1 VIAGLL
7 VIGYLI
13 VQVGPVAVWSA
24 FRVLSWRLLLI
35 LVFPTCVAVLVDTL
49 GWRYTFRAPPRSLG
63 RLLAVRLAGEAVN
76 LGTPTASV
84 GGEPVKAYL
93 LRPEVALRDGLASV
107 VVDKTTGVV
116 AQVLLLLVG
125 LLVGSV
131 LLPVPR
137 PLTVAAA
144 GALAVEIL
152 CVGGF
157 IVVQLR
163 GAIGGGGRLLAK
175 LRMPPSRER
184 QATLDDMDHALRA
197 LYITN
202 TSGLLASVLCH
213 VLGFAVGTLEIYLV
227 VQLLGIPIS
236 LTTAF
241 TIGAFGT
248 AVKFFSFMV
257 PASLGALE
265 GSNVALFAAFGLPG
279 AVGLTYTLVRRLRE
293 IIWIAVGFAALSLL
307 SSRPGP
313 ASEQQRP
320 G

>member
-13 VQVGPVAVWSA
+13 VQVGPAAVWSA
-24 FRVLSWRLLLI
+24 FRALSWRLLLI

-49 GWRYTFRAPPRSLG
+49 GWRFTFPTPPRSFG

-107 VVDKTTGVV
+107 VIDKTTGVV
-116 AQVLLLLVG
+116 SQVLLLLVG
-125 LLVGSV
+125 LLVGVV

-184 QATLDDMDHALRA
+184 QATLDGMDHALRA
-197 LYITN
+197 FYITN
-202 TSGLLASVLCH
+202 ARGLLASVLCH
-213 VLGFAVGTLEIYLV
+213 VLGFAVGTLGIYLV

-265 GSNVALFAAFGLPG
+265 GGNVALFAAFGLPG

-293 IIWIAVGFAALSLL
+293 IAWIAVGFAALSLL

-313 ASEQQRP
+313 ASEQRP

>member
-1 VIAGLL
+1 M
-7 VIGYLI
+7 
-13 VQVGPVAVWSA
+13 
-24 FRVLSWRLLLI
+24 
-35 LVFPTCVAVLVDTL
+35 
-49 GWRYTFRAPPRSLG
+49 
-63 RLLAVRLAGEAVN
+63 
-76 LGTPTASV
+76 
-84 GGEPVKAYL
+84 
-93 LRPEVALRDGLASV
+93 
-107 VVDKTTGVV
+107 
-116 AQVLLLLVG
+116 
-125 LLVGSV
+125 
-131 LLPVPR
+131 PR
-137 PLTVAAA
+137 PLTLAVA

-152 CVGGF
+152 CVAGF

-184 QATLDDMDHALRA
+184 QATLDGMDRALRS

-202 TSGLLASVLCH
+202 ARGLLASVLCH

-236 LTTAF
+236 LPTAF

-265 GSNVALFAAFGLPG
+265 GGNVALFAAFGLPG

-293 IIWIAVGFAALSLL
+293 ITWIAVGFAALSLL
-307 SSRPGP
+307 SSRPAP
-313 ASEQQRP
+313 ASEQGWAEMRGP
-320 G
+320 GRLRAAGRSAIPAGLLGGREGGVTSVR